1 MNQPINQSITRSTEQ
16 FFKRINPSIK
26 IATMFLL
33 NNINKIHSSPNLF
46 RFCKNNNIISIFPKY
61 FATFQNNIVNV
72 PRIKKFKN
80 GIVFNDVTGENNA
93 GSNKTLVIF
102 CGWMSST
109 DKQLKTYLK
118 YYHERNFN
126 TLQFSV
132 GPEHVFNAKAGTKHM
147 TDILDITINTIKPNQ
162 ILFHHFSIGGFLYGQ
177 MLRVLKENPSKYE
190 TEINDKICGQIFDS
204 PPDMNSIPE
213 GLAAHVF
220 PQEHNPLRSVVK
232 FFVELFMRMTAST
245 NGIEWKASSNAFHNN
260 YITHAPSLWYYS
272 KADPVSRYEDCE
284 QVIKTWESLGI
295 DVTTCR
301 WEHTPHIQ
309 HARKDPDRY
318 FGELD
323 KFLNKIK
330 KS

>member
-1 MNQPINQSITRSTEQ
+1 MTRSIEQ
-16 FFKRINPSIK
+16 FLKRRNPIISKK
-26 IATMFLL
+26 IMFLV

-46 RFCKNNNIISIFPKY
+46 RFCKNNDISIFPKY
-61 FATFQNNIVNV
+61 FASFQNKNVNIS
-72 PRIKKFKN
+72 RTKKFRN
-80 GIVFNDVTGENNA
+80 GIVFKGVSDEKCD
-93 GSNKTLVIF
+93 NKTLVIF

-132 GPEHVFNAKAGTKHM
+132 GPEHIFSAKAGTKHM
-147 TDILDITINTIKPNQ
+147 TDILDITINTIKPKQ

-190 TEINDKICGQIFDS
+190 TEINNKICGQIFDS
-204 PPDMNSIPE
+204 PPDMHSIPE

-220 PQEHNPLRSVVK
+220 PQEHNPLRPVVK
-232 FFVELFMRMTAST
+232 FCVEIFMKMTAST

-284 QVIKTWESLGI
+284 QVIKTWEGLGI
-295 DVTTCR
+295 DVTACR

-323 KFLNKIK
+323 KFLNKIEK
-330 KS
+330 K